1 MNVNLKSLVGRLN
14 DTSRNALEAAAG
26 LCLSRTNYDVEIEHL
41 LLKLLETDDTDVDH
55 LLRHFEVN
63 RARLTADVQRALDRL
78 KTGNARTPALSPRLP
93 RLFGEAWLLASIDY
107 GATKIR
113 SGHLLLALLATDDM
127 ARLAREMSREFER
140 LAPETLR
147 QNLLNLTSGSS
158 EQGSE
163 ATAGASAGATGGSTD
178 GSNGRAM
185 GSKTPALDQYT
196 IDLTA
201 RAREGQ
207 IDQVLGRD
215 FEIRQIV
222 DILTRRR
229 QNNPILTGEAGV
241 GKTAVAEGFA
251 LRIAEGDVPEPL
263 RNVALRTLDLGLLQA
278 GAGIKG
284 EFENRLKDV
293 IAEVK
298 ASPQPIILFI
308 DEAHTMIGAGGQAG
322 QSDAANLLKPA
333 LARGELRTIAATTW
347 AEYKKY
353 FEKDAAL
360 ARRFQV
366 VKVNEPD
373 EATAIMMMRGLT
385 APLERHHQVR
395 ILAEAVEDAV
405 RLSQRYISGRQ
416 LPDKSVSVLDTAAAR
431 VRISHA
437 ATPPLIEDARRRLSQ
452 LDTEIL
458 ALEREAATGSN
469 HAERLDEL
477 RGAKSATETALAA
490 LETRWTQERDL
501 IERIR
506 AVRTRLEES
515 IAGNGDGQGGTSG
528 DARGNESHG
537 ESHNESRNESHS
549 KSHGESHGESHN
561 EPQRE
566 ARPDAEAALSGGAN
580 SAPALVKAKRGRKKK
595 AGEVAPVVESNVA
608 SASVA
613 DVAQASG
620 NGAAQATFERAGTT
634 RAVDEG
640 DALRAELGELTR
652 ELRALQGET
661 PLMQP
666 HVNSQ
671 IVAEVISGW
680 TGIPV
685 GRMMAD
691 EINSVLAL
699 PERLAGRVIGQQ
711 HALEAIA
718 QRIRTAHARLVDPRR
733 PVGVFLLVGPSGV
746 GKTETALALAE
757 ALYGGERNLVSI
769 NMSEYQ
775 ESHTVSALK
784 GSPPGYV
791 GYGEGGVL
799 TEAVR
804 RKPYSVVLLDEV
816 EKAHPDVMELF
827 YQVFDKG
834 ELEDGEGREI
844 DFKNTVILLTSN
856 VATDTMMRLCA
867 DPETRP
873 EAEALTEAIRPD
885 LLKVFKPALLGRMT
899 VVPYYPI
906 TDEVMRKIILLQL
919 GRIGGRLSENHK
931 VRFTYDD
938 AVVDEIAARCREVE
952 SGARNVDHILTRT
965 LLPELSGEF
974 LSRMAREGEDGE
986 RISQIAVGVGADGQF
1001 VYHIT

>member
-26 LCLSRTNYDVEIEHL
+26 LCLSRTNYDVEVEHL
-41 LLKLLETDDTDVDH
+41 LLKLLETVDTDFDH
-55 LLRHFEVN
+55 LLRYYEVD

-93 RLFGEAWLLASIDY
+93 RLFGEAWLAASIDY

-113 SGHLLLALLATDDM
+113 SGHLLLALLATDDT
-127 ARLAREMSREFER
+127 ARLAREISPEFKR
-140 LAPETLR
+140 ISLETLR
-147 QNLLNLTSGSS
+147 QNFLDLSAGSS
-158 EQGSE
+158 EQGSDASQHGAARGGADDGQTGTPN
-163 ATAGASAGATGGSTD
+163 ATA
-178 GSNGRAM
+178 

-263 RNVALRTLDLGLLQA
+263 RHVSLRTLDLGLLQA

-366 VKVNEPD
+366 VKINEPD

-385 APLERHHQVR
+385 VPLEQHHGVR

-405 RLSQRYISGRQ
+405 RLSHRYISGRQ

-437 ATPPLIEDARRRLSQ
+437 ATPPSIEDARRRLTQ

-458 ALEREAATGSN
+458 ALEREAATGSD
-469 HAERLDEL
+469 HSERLAEL
-477 RGAKSATETALAA
+477 RRVKGETEIALAA
-490 LETRWTQERDL
+490 LEARWTQERDL
-501 IERIR
+501 IERIGTL
-506 AVRTRLEES
+506 RTRLEES
-515 IAGNGDGQGGTSG
+515 SAPNGDGRSGAQQGGAEQRQPHEQHESA
-528 DARGNESHG
+528 DKSHDEPHDKSHDEPHDEPRDESH
-537 ESHNESRNESHS
+537 
-549 KSHGESHGESHN
+549 
-561 EPQRE
+561 EPGAE
-566 ARPDAEAALSGGAN
+566 LAAEAAVSLAPN
-580 SAPALVKAKRGRKKK
+580 VAPALVKGKRGRKKK
-595 AGEVAPVVESNVA
+595 SNEAAPLVESDA
-608 SASVA
+608 APSAPENGA
-613 DVAQASG
+613 RGNG
-620 NGAAQATFERAGTT
+620 NGAAQST
-634 RAVDEG
+634 DEG
-640 DALRAELGELTR
+640 VELRAQLNELTR
-652 ELRALQGET
+652 ELSALQGET

-671 IVAEVISGW
+671 MIAEVISGW

-685 GRMMAD
+685 GRMMTD

-699 PERLAGRVIGQQ
+699 PERLAARVIGQG

-775 ESHTVSALK
+775 EAHTVSALK

-834 ELEDGEGREI
+834 QLEDAEGREI

-856 VATDTMMRLCA
+856 VATESVMKLCA

-873 EAEALTEAIRPD
+873 EAEALTEAIRPE

-919 GRIGGRLSENHK
+919 GRIGQRLAENHK
-931 VRFTYDD
+931 VRFAYDE
-938 AVVDEIAARCREVE
+938 AVVSEIAARCREVE

-974 LSRMAREGEDGE
+974 LSRMAQDGEGE